1 MQIVALVFTELAKAR
16 IYCVW

>member
-16 IYCVW
+16 IYCV